1 MSSEVTFNTFLISAV
16 IAYAMGAIPV
26 AYIAGRLYGVNIFKV
41 GSRQAGATNVFR
53 EVSHRAGFAVTV
65 IDASKGFL
73 AILAVRQLGL
83 DGAELLIPAVA
94 AIAGHWNSPFTKF
107 KGGDGVTSM
116 VGTGIGIAWITLL
129 GPITLGAAIG
139 IGLNRKLSHPSLWGG
154 AAGFLLFIALS
165 FMPSS
170 NTEPAVVYGLTG
182 LGIGV
187 MLHSMYFHR
196 RHREFFS
203 TPDVLEEE
211 SDPAL
216 TQNGL
221 G

>member
-1 MSSEVTFNTFLISAV
+1 MGSEVTFNTFLISAV
-16 IAYAMGAIPV
+16 IAYAVGAVPV
-26 AYIAGRLYGVNIFKV
+26 AYIAGRLYGINIFNV

-65 IDASKGFL
+65 IDSTKGLL

-94 AIAGHWNSPFTKF
+94 ALAGHWNSPFTRF
-107 KGGDGVTSM
+107 KGGDGVLSLI
-116 VGTGIGIAWITLL
+116 GIGVGIAWIPLL
-129 GPITLGAAIG
+129 GPITLAGAIS
-139 IGLNRKLSHPSLWGG
+139 IGLNSKLSHPSLWGG
-154 AAGFLLFIALS
+154 AAGFLLFIGLS
-165 FMPSS
+165 FMPGS
-170 NTEPAVVYGLTG
+170 NIDPAVVYGLTG

-196 RHREFFS
+196 RHREYFS
-203 TPDVLEEE
+203 AQEVLDDQ

-216 TQNGL
+216 TQDGL

>member
-65 IDASKGFL
+65 IDGSKGFL

-94 AIAGHWNSPFTKF
+94 AIAGHWNSPFTRF

-116 VGTGIGIAWITLL
+116 VGIGIGIAWITLL
-129 GPITLGAAIG
+129 GPITLGIAIA
-139 IGLNRKLSHPSLWGG
+139 IGLNRKLGHPSLWGG
-154 AAGFLLFIALS
+154 AAGFLLFMALS

-182 LGIGV
+182 LGIGI

-203 TPDVLEEE
+203 VPDVLEEE